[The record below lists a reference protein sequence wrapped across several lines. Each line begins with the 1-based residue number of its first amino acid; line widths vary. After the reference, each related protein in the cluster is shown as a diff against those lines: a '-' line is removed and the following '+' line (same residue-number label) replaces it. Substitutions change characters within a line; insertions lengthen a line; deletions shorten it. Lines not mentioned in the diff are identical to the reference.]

1 MRTTHLFLPIET
13 CSHQIAE
20 ISPVYSS
27 LPGPLL
33 AVDYLTSRIGFGSR
47 GIPLFSGCDLEVVAM
62 DLKYSK
68 CARAE
73 QELKWAKIWARKLGD
88 FHQRQRQ
95 FDWAFSA
102 DDVIAFL
109 RSKRDAGG
117 SGVEADEDHRGA
129 DSILHG
135 FTKTQ
140 RR

>member
-1 MRTTHLFLPIET
+1 
-13 CSHQIAE
+13 
-20 ISPVYSS
+20 
-27 LPGPLL
+27 
-33 AVDYLTSRIGFGSR
+33 
-47 GIPLFSGCDLEVVAM
+47 M

-109 RSKRDAGG
+109 RSKRDAGAC
-117 SGVEADEDHRGA
+117 VEADEDHRGA

-135 FTKTQ
+135 FAKTQ